1 MTPISDLYQRL
12 FLPHYI
18 INFFYTLSFFV
29 ARYVS
34 FRHLDSSSKP
44 TYEMYIYTTLLSLII
59 LKYRSSGSAEEFLSI
74 TFVYGKLLN
83 VVMFYLFGKTLWS
96 IIYVIIWVVLFAALP
111 QPTYQGRSEIIGL
124 TTEDL
129 RDIQYN
135 NFKVPK
141 ITEITE
147 TTHDGKDKKKETTDN
162 DQYWVIL
169 FYVLWSNPCRNFE
182 STVAKTSLKYATSN
196 VHFGKID
203 LEQYPALA
211 EEYNISLSPT
221 SLDLPTLILLKDGK
235 EISRL
240 PQKIRDGSNEDLDK
254 IKSKTLRNAKV
265 TWDRLGWD
273 RSMESIITEFKLESL
288 HKTT

>member
-18 INFFYTLSFFV
+18 VNFFYTLSFFV

-44 TYEMYIYTTLLSLII
+44 AYEMYIYTFLLSLII

-96 IIYVIIWVVLFAALP
+96 TVYVIIWVVLFATLP

-147 TTHDGKDKKKETTDN
+147 TTHDRKDKKKETTDN
-162 DQYWVIL
+162 DQYWVIF

-182 STVAKTSLKYATSN
+182 STVAKTSLKFTTSN
-196 VHFGKID
+196 IHFGKID

-221 SLDLPTLILLKDGK
+221 SLDLPTLILLKNGK

-240 PQKIRDGSNEDLDK
+240 PKKIGDGSNEDLDK